1 MALVPFVP
9 LVEATRG
16 GHTESIH
23 HGAVAVVN
31 VRGEVLYH
39 AGDPDF
45 LTFTRSTIKPFQALP
60 FLQGGGH
67 ERFGFDTRE
76 LALLCASHSGE
87 AMHTGIVE
95 RMLHKAGCGESHLR
109 CGCHVPIY
117 YPTHDK
123 APDAGASF
131 NQLHNN
137 CSGKHAGFL
146 AYCVQHGAPLDDY
159 VNPAHPLQQ
168 AVQQS
173 LADVA
178 GLAPDAMPMGIDG
191 CSAPN
196 FALPLS
202 RLALAYARLAQGGRD
217 PVYGH
222 LMGDLF
228 DAMTL
233 HPELVSGTGR
243 SDLAFM
249 QAAPG
254 DWVAK
259 VGAEAVQA
267 IGIRSM
273 GIGIAVKIAD
283 GSARALLPAAIAA
296 LRQIGAIGTS
306 DPINNTPLASWA
318 NPHVNNFR
326 GVPTGDLRAVFAL
339 SKH

>member
-1 MALVPFVP
+1 MTDASFVP

-31 VRGEVLYH
+31 ARGELLYH

-60 FLQGGGH
+60 FLQDGGH
-67 ERFGFDTRE
+67 EKFGFESRE

-87 AMHTGIVE
+87 AMHTETVE
-95 RMLHKAGCGESHLR
+95 RMLRKAGCDEHHLR
-109 CGCHVPIY
+109 CGCHVPLY

-146 AYCVQHGAPLDDY
+146 AWCIQHGKPLDDY
-159 VNPAHPLQQ
+159 VAPAHPLQQ
-168 AVQQS
+168 SVRQG
-173 LADVA
+173 LAEVT

-202 RLALAYARLAQGGRD
+202 RLALAYARLAQGDRD
-217 PVYGH
+217 PVYGSV
-222 LMGDLF
+222 MGDLF
-228 DAMTL
+228 DAMTG
-233 HPELVSGTGR
+233 HPELVSGSGR

-249 QAAPG
+249 QTAPG

-259 VGAEAVQA
+259 IGAEAVQA

-273 GIGIAVKIAD
+273 GIGIAIKIAD
-283 GSARALLPAAIAA
+283 GNTRALLPAAIAV
-296 LRQIGAIGTS
+296 LKQIGAIDGV
-306 DPINNTPLASWA
+306 DDTPLASWA
-318 NPHVNNFR
+318 SPQINNCR
-326 GVPTGDLRAVFAL
+326 GVHTGGLRAVFTLAG
-339 SKH
+339 H